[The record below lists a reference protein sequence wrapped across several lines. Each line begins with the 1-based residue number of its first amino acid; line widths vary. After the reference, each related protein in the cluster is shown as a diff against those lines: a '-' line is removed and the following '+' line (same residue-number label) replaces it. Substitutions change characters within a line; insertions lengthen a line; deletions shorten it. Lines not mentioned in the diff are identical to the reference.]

1 MFEDVTCEE
10 SQQQSLTLIPLCEA
24 GRGIYLIYKT
34 HLCPV
39 KYKTCRGAQARHYV
53 SFLQAGRAQEGG
65 EQLLIGWTY

>member
-10 SQQQSLTLIPLCEA
+10 GQQQSLALIPLCEA

-39 KYKTCRGAQARHYV
+39 KCKTSRGAQARHYV
-53 SFLQAGRAQEGG
+53 IFGFSNAGRDQEGG
-65 EQLLIGWTY
+65 E